1 KHFYI
6 YEPVQIKNG
15 NVVVLIYFY
24 TKKNKLFS
32 KVSRLHVEVSYNMDV
47 EISIHG
53 ELDFHSSCLK
63 EIPTE
68 EFWKPYN
75 EIHVKNGE
83 QLASK
88 CGNILHLITEKGSEQ
103 ISLPNQ
109 WRIKADGKLI
119 RHIPLNLYSDDT
131 SGNISKEW
139 NKHISIFMTLSG
151 LPPSLSNQEYHTLF
165 IATSNI
171 ASALEPFTPVV
182 EELNRLAT
190 TGVIA
195 FDESIQQEVLLL
207 PVALLLMADSP
218 MRAEITSTMQPNTS
232 LQPCRI

>member
-1 KHFYI
+1 ELGNPLVAKYLDFYPEDAAGQNIFKLSQSEKWLHQFPRDLQAQTISHGGKHFYI
-6 YEPVQIKNG
+6 YEPVQINNG
-15 NVVVLIYFY
+15 NVVVPIYFY

-75 EIHVKNGE
+75 EIHKYP
-83 QLASK
+83 K
-88 CGNILHLITEKGSEQ
+88 KPNIMFFFIKLNTVITEKGSEQ

-131 SGNISKEW
+131 SGNISKQW

-151 LPPSLSNQEYHTLF
+151 LLTAFGISHYAYF
-165 IATSNI
+165 ITYFI
-171 ASALEPFTPVV
+171 L
-182 EELNRLAT
+182 LNKFL
-190 TGVIA
+190 IKD
-195 FDESIQQEVLLL
+195 FYSMID
-207 PVALLLMADSP
+207 
-218 MRAEITSTMQPNTS
+218 
-232 LQPCRI
+232 